1 MKYNAF
7 AITNAYNG
15 HNEIS
20 YVNFNSGRRV
30 LPNLKK
36 NMYCPV
42 CPMTRRSRQNYLEQ
56 IFAKIHTENLTIGL
70 PGSNYIMVAVWLS
83 IH

>member
-1 MKYNAF
+1 VQLLKCIERINVAFNRKKSSILKYNAF

-30 LPNLKK
+30 LANLNKK
-36 NMYCPV
+36 MYCSV
-42 CPMTRRSRQNYLEQ
+42 CPMTRRSRQNY
-56 IFAKIHTENLTIGL
+56 FRTNFRKNTH
-70 PGSNYIMVAVWLS
+70 
-83 IH
+83 